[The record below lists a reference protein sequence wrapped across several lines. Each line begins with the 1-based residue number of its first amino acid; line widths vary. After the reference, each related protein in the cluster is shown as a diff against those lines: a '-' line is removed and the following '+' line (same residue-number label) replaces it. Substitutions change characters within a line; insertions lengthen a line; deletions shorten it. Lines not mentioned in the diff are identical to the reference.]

1 MSTPTE
7 RMNGLGRLTTR
18 TLLDELTELREDI
31 QAQTVILAE
40 MDQTI
45 RNLFAE
51 MRRANILRYRPTAK
65 E

>member
-31 QAQTVILAE
+31 QAQSVILAE